1 MQNMKKCFNALKNSI
16 FTQNNV
22 RYENMD
28 VVFFPYSDN
37 SCGVS
42 FSIWNKENTLVTS
55 IYYFYVDICTFYMCS
70 ILVNKAQMAFAN
82 KMHWQAV
89 VDM

>member
-1 MQNMKKCFNALKNSI
+1 MILMQNMKKCFNAFKNSI

-28 VVFFPYSDN
+28 VVFFPIQTIL
-37 SCGVS
+37 VL
-42 FSIWNKENTLVTS
+42 FLLAFETHKENTLVTS

-82 KMHWQAV
+82 KMH
-89 VDM
+89 

>member
-16 FTQNNV
+16 FTLNNV

-37 SCGVS
+37 SCV
-42 FSIWNKENTLVTS
+42 FLLAFETHKENTLVTS

-70 ILVNKAQMAFAN
+70 ILVNKTQMAFAN
-82 KMHWQAV
+82 KMH
-89 VDM
+89 

>member
-1 MQNMKKCFNALKNSI
+1 MILMQNMKKCFNALKNSI

-37 SCGVS
+37 SCVVS
-42 FSIWNKENTLVTS
+42 FSIWNTQRK
-55 IYYFYVDICTFYMCS
+55 YFSDKHILFLCWYMYILYVLYIG
-70 ILVNKAQMAFAN
+70 
-82 KMHWQAV
+82 
-89 VDM
+89 